1 MLCVILVLVFQSCLI
16 VYDILKLAPLE
27 NCDLDV
33 HFADSSMKKP
43 LGKIDD
49 VLIMVNNNL
58 VPVDFVVLDIE
69 CNPSCPIVLEG
80 LF

>member
-1 MLCVILVLVFQSCLI
+1 MLCVILVLAFQLCLKI

-27 NCDLDV
+27 NYDLDV
-33 HFADSSMKKP
+33 HFANSSTKKP

-58 VPVDFVVLDIE
+58 VPVDFVVMDI
-69 CNPSCPIVLEG
+69 
-80 LF
+80 

>member
-1 MLCVILVLVFQSCLI
+1 MPKI

-27 NCDLDV
+27 NCHLDV
-33 HFADSSMKKP
+33 HFVDSSMKKP
-43 LGKIDD
+43 LGKVDD

-58 VPVDFVVLDIE
+58 VPVDFVVWTLNAILL
-69 CNPSCPIVLEG
+69 VLLFWEG